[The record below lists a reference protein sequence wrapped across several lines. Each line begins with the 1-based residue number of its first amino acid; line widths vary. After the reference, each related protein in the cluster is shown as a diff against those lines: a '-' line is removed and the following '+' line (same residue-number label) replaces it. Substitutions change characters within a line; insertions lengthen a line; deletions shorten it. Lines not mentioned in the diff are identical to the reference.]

1 MIVSMNTITLS
12 DAERMD
18 LTRRASSRAGR
29 ADDARRARLILLLE
43 LGDTWAEIRE
53 KLACN
58 DAFIDRWSKRFREDR
73 LAGLFSRH
81 AGQKPSTL
89 TPRLEARILE
99 WTVKRKPTDGSTHW
113 STRKLAE
120 QLNVSHMMVAR
131 VWRKHAL
138 KPQRLDR
145 YMVSDD
151 PDFETKAADIIGLY
165 LNPPQHAAVFCVDEK
180 TAIQALDRLDPVLPL
195 SPGRAERHGFEYK
208 RHGTLSLYAAFN
220 TKTGEVL
227 GKTAA
232 RHTSAEFVA
241 FLTDLVV
248 NQPRGK
254 EIHVIADNLSAHKTD
269 AVTEFLAAHPKVHM
283 HFTPTYSSWLNQ
295 VELWFAKIERDV
307 IARGVFTSISD
318 LKRKL
323 MRYIRQYNKAPKTV
337 KWKYFDPN
345 RRITTSTSAVT
356 VHEDLRATRCAASG
370 RLQRST
376 ITSSPVHRDPRAS
389 LPHVRSDRRAQRSG
403 SPPSSSRHGES
414 RAQVESD
421 SVARRRSAL

>member
-1 MIVSMNTITLS
+1 MIVFMSTITLS
-12 DAERMD
+12 DAERME
-18 LTRRASSRAGR
+18 LNRRASSRAGR
-29 ADDARRARLILLLE
+29 ADNARRARLILLLE
-43 LGDTWAEIRE
+43 SGDTWAKIRE
-53 KLACN
+53 KLDCN
-58 DAFIDRWSKRFREDR
+58 DAFIDRWSKRFLEER

-81 AGQKPSTL
+81 AGQEASTL
-89 TPRLEARILE
+89 TPRMEARILE
-99 WTVKRKPTDGSTHW
+99 CTVKRKPSDGSTHW

-120 QLNVSHMMVAR
+120 HLGLSHMMVAR

-138 KPQRLDR
+138 RPQRLDR
-145 YMVSDD
+145 YMASDD

-165 LNPPQHAAVFCVDEK
+165 LKPPQHAAVFCVDEK

-241 FLTDLVV
+241 FLTDLIV

-269 AVTEFLAAHPKVHM
+269 LVEEFLTAHPKVHL

-307 IARGVFTSISD
+307 IARGIFTSLFD

-323 MRYIRQYNKAPKTV
+323 MRYIRQYNEVPKTV
-337 KWKYFDPN
+337 KWKYFDPS
-345 RRITTSTSAVT
+345 RRIAPSTSVVT
-356 VHEDLRATRCAASG
+356 AH
-370 RLQRST
+370 
-376 ITSSPVHRDPRAS
+376 
-389 LPHVRSDRRAQRSG
+389 
-403 SPPSSSRHGES
+403 
-414 RAQVESD
+414 
-421 SVARRRSAL
+421 